1 MLITYYKYVANRYI
15 NRYSFSKPNRD
26 FFCSIAVEFEEDE
39 VSRNLEAAGNM
50 KMASNCTSQEAVI
63 DSGVDSEATTPS
75 SPEDDPHDHEAENPN
90 SRNNKSATATPSIC
104 NSRNNSID
112 EKASA
117 EGQQLSDDMVLETAE
132 TLLALSGKSKS
143 ASNGDTAIV
152 RPRQPPQSPANQGK
166 ILAFFSFFN
175 ILFSYCNFSI
185 FQIETIIIRH
195 VRCNCRL

>member
-1 MLITYYKYVANRYI
+1 MILSHPVDYKLQISIIYIHFQNLIKAVFY
-15 NRYSFSKPNRD
+15 P
-26 FFCSIAVEFEEDE
+26 IAVEFEEDE

-75 SPEDDPHDHEAENPN
+75 SPEDDPHEHEAENQN
-90 SRNNKSATATPSIC
+90 SRNNKSATLAPSIC
-104 NSRNNSID
+104 KSRINSID
-112 EKASA
+112 EEASP
-117 EGQQLSDDMVLETAE
+117 GQQLSDDMVLETAE

-166 ILAFFSFFN
+166 ILVFFRP
-175 ILFSYCNFSI
+175 L
-185 FQIETIIIRH
+185 
-195 VRCNCRL
+195 L

>member
-1 MLITYYKYVANRYI
+1 MLITYFRYQI
-15 NRYSFSKPNRD
+15 IID
-26 FFCSIAVEFEEDE
+26 FNFQNLKKTFLCPITVEFEEDE

-75 SPEDDPHDHEAENPN
+75 SPEDDPHEHEAENQN
-90 SRNNKSATATPSIC
+90 SRNNKSATLAPSIC
-104 NSRNNSID
+104 KSRINSID
-112 EKASA
+112 EEASA

-152 RPRQPPQSPANQGK
+152 RPQQPPQSPANQGK
-166 ILAFFSFFN
+166 ILVFFRP
-175 ILFSYCNFSI
+175 L
-185 FQIETIIIRH
+185 
-195 VRCNCRL
+195 L

>member
-1 MLITYYKYVANRYI
+1 MTWCWVILLITNYRYQI
-15 NRYSFSKPNRD
+15 VID
-26 FFCSIAVEFEEDE
+26 FVFQNLKKTFFFSIAVEFEEDE

-75 SPEDDPHDHEAENPN
+75 SPEDDPHDHDTENPN
-90 SRNNKSATATPSIC
+90 SRNNKSATLAPSIC
-104 NSRNNSID
+104 KSRINSID
-112 EKASA
+112 EEASA

-166 ILAFFSFFN
+166 ILAFFSSFTLVLFF
-175 ILFSYCNFSI
+175 ISTKNFH
-185 FQIETIIIRH
+185 R
-195 VRCNCRL
+195 VCRM

>member
-1 MLITYYKYVANRYI
+1 MY
-15 NRYSFSKPNRD
+15 RYSFSKPNRD

-75 SPEDDPHDHEAENPN
+75 SPEDDPHDHDAENPN
-90 SRNNKSATATPSIC
+90 SQNKSATAPSIC
-104 NSRNNSID
+104 KSRINSID
-112 EKASA
+112 EEASA

-152 RPRQPPQSPANQGK
+152 RPRQPPQSPVNQGK
-166 ILAFFSFFN
+166 ILAFFFVLYFSF
-175 ILFSYCNFSI
+175 ILYFD
-185 FQIETIIIRH
+185 
-195 VRCNCRL
+195 

>member
-1 MLITYYKYVANRYI
+1 
-15 NRYSFSKPNRD
+15 
-26 FFCSIAVEFEEDE
+26 
-39 VSRNLEAAGNM
+39 M

-75 SPEDDPHDHEAENPN
+75 SPEDEHDAENPN
-90 SRNNKSATATPSIC
+90 SQNNKSATAPSIC
-104 NSRNNSID
+104 KSRINSID
-112 EKASA
+112 EASA

-166 ILAFFSFFN
+166 ILVFFRA
-175 ILFSYCNFSI
+175 L
-185 FQIETIIIRH
+185 
-195 VRCNCRL
+195 L

>member
-1 MLITYYKYVANRYI
+1 MLITYFRYQI
-15 NRYSFSKPNRD
+15 IID
-26 FFCSIAVEFEEDE
+26 FNFQNLKKTFLCPITVEFEEDE

-75 SPEDDPHDHEAENPN
+75 SPEDDPHEHDAENPN
-90 SRNNKSATATPSIC
+90 SRNNKSATAPSIC
-104 NSRNNSID
+104 KSRINSID
-112 EKASA
+112 EASA

-143 ASNGDTAIV
+143 ASNGDTDIV

-166 ILAFFSFFN
+166 ILAFFLSFTLV
-175 ILFSYCNFSI
+175 LFFISTKTFH
-185 FQIETIIIRH
+185 QI
-195 VRCNCRL
+195 CQM

>member
-1 MLITYYKYVANRYI
+1 
-15 NRYSFSKPNRD
+15 
-26 FFCSIAVEFEEDE
+26 
-39 VSRNLEAAGNM
+39 M

-75 SPEDDPHDHEAENPN
+75 SPEDDPHEHEAENPN
-90 SRNNKSATATPSIC
+90 SRNNKSATTPSIC
-104 NSRNNSID
+104 KSRINSID
-112 EKASA
+112 EEASA

-166 ILAFFSFFN
+166 ILSFFSSFTLVLFF
-175 ILFSYCNFSI
+175 IST
-185 FQIETIIIRH
+185 ETF
-195 VRCNCRL
+195 